1 MHRVQGTIKPLKK
14 RVLVSH
20 MHFGDVTTKGGIV
33 LLDDDGKAHGT
44 HPRWA
49 KVYAIGKDQNDVKV
63 GEWVLIAH
71 GRWTRKIILENDGE
85 ELDVRMVD
93 ESDILL
99 TSDDEPEANTVTAPY
114 QT

>member
-1 MHRVQGTIKPLKK
+1 
-14 RVLVSH
+14 
-20 MHFGDVTTKGGIV
+20 
-33 LLDDDGKAHGT
+33 
-44 HPRWA
+44 
-49 KVYAIGKDQNDVKV
+49 V

-114 QT
+114 QA